1 MDQLVRGK
9 NGFSAPG
16 NRPDIRVDL
25 FKGLPLSTRKDS
37 ITSSA
42 PFNMVLSPC
51 FPKNGQR
58 CMTSA
63 RKKEFIP
70 YLFRLT
76 TVNVTGFQ
84 AMVRTT

>member
-1 MDQLVRGK
+1 
-9 NGFSAPG
+9 
-16 NRPDIRVDL
+16 
-25 FKGLPLSTRKDS
+25 
-37 ITSSA
+37 
-42 PFNMVLSPC
+42 
-51 FPKNGQR
+51 
-58 CMTSA
+58 MTSA